1 MKGRTTERHMI
12 DGTEMTAQQ
21 IADMLG
27 CTLNAL
33 QSRKCKLG
41 GISYQAL
48 VNMYRENQ
56 FGFGSDGKVPRY
68 LVEGRWM
75 TRRQIAE
82 MLEISPKTLT
92 NWLCGDRGRGMEA
105 AIAWFRQYQTGE
117 RKRHHGQGG
126 RKPTEYQAG
135 KKTMTI
141 PQVARRFGVTHTSV
155 SNALKRRG
163 GDMAA
168 TIRHYREREAQ
179 MKRRAEGQILE
190 ILGF

>member
-1 MKGRTTERHMI
+1 
-12 DGTEMTAQQ
+12 
-21 IADMLG
+21 
-27 CTLNAL
+27 
-33 QSRKCKLG
+33 
-41 GISYQAL
+41 
-48 VNMYRENQ
+48 
-56 FGFGSDGKVPRY
+56 
-68 LVEGRWM
+68 
-75 TRRQIAE
+75 
-82 MLEISPKTLT
+82 
-92 NWLCGDRGRGMEA
+92 MEA

-135 KKTMTI
+135 KKTLTI

-179 MKRRAEGQILE
+179 MKRKAEGQILE

>member
-1 MKGRTTERHMI
+1 MI

-33 QSRKCKLG
+33 QSRKCRLG

-48 VNMYRENQ
+48 VNMWRENQ

-82 MLEISPKTLT
+82 MLEGTGIGITAGPPYELDAK
-92 NWLCGDRGRGMEA
+92 GMDK
-105 AIAWFRQYQTGE
+105 Y
-117 RKRHHGQGG
+117 
-126 RKPTEYQAG
+126 
-135 KKTMTI
+135 
-141 PQVARRFGVTHTSV
+141 
-155 SNALKRRG
+155 L
-163 GDMAA
+163 D
-168 TIRHYREREAQ
+168 
-179 MKRRAEGQILE
+179 
-190 ILGF
+190 